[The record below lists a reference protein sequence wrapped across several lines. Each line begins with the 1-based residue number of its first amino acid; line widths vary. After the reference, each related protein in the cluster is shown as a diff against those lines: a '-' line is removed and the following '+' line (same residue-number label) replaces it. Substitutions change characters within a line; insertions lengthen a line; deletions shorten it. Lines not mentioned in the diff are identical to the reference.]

1 MSYCKLIL
9 GRLHVVSVVK
19 LTLFRCHQLY
29 CTVLLQ
35 NVTYITTAMLIVNL
49 QYLIALQDKGK

>member
-1 MSYCKLIL
+1 MGYCKLIL
-9 GRLHVVSVVK
+9 GRLHVVK

-35 NVTYITTAMLIVNL
+35 NVTYTTTAMLIVNL

>member
-9 GRLHVVSVVK
+9 GQLHVVS

-29 CTVLLQ
+29 CTVLLH
-35 NVTYITTAMLIVNL
+35 NVTYITTAKLIVNF
-49 QYLIALQDKGK
+49 QCLIVLEDKGK